1 MAAETGALRRA
12 VEGGRMRVAAEQRG
26 KPTKTVV
33 GHDERRGPL
42 FSGNLEKDRYAL
54 CDAARDLRRL
64 VECGLEEEN

>member
-1 MAAETGALRRA
+1 
-12 VEGGRMRVAAEQRG
+12 MRVAAEQRG